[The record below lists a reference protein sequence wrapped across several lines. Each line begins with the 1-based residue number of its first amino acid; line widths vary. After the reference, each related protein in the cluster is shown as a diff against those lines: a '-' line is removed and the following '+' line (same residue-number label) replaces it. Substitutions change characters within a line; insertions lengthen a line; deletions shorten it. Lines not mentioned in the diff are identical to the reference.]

1 MIFTAIAVTLA
12 GVTAASVG
20 LAVYTLV
27 AGGSSHLVVD
37 NKVLASMFA
46 GTAMLL
52 DVFKYMAWPKARQ
65 LKATGQPV
73 IARLMVGYS
82 MALACFSGWAVF
94 DLIDNRLS
102 GKHAGAVA
110 VAEQR
115 IQDLRMEQ
123 DFSRSRLIALEG
135 DEARV
140 VGQAQDLRLRG
151 MATPALALEV
161 EALGRIRAD
170 RAEERSRL
178 DQVSQELTTLRATPR
193 PTLPRWIAVL
203 LAIGFAASL
212 ELVPVLIFLSGRQRE
227 PDRRLVPAPRTMPEP
242 LKDGGF
248 VEDGS
253 KSEVKKLLEKPVPEP
268 THSQAPESRLPP
280 SNPEPTFKKM
290 LEPTSVVSQGGPTTG
305 TLLPLSDEDQ
315 ELLKTLLESVRGFE
329 PGTPVPIK
337 PFARSVSI
345 GNPRAGEIF
354 KAAEAVGVLVKTTRG
369 YVSA

>member
-37 NKVLASMFA
+37 NKVLATMFA

-73 IARLMVGYS
+73 IARLMIGYS

-115 IQDLRMEQ
+115 IQDLHMEQ
-123 DFSRSRLIALEG
+123 DFSRSRLIALDG

-151 MATPALALEV
+151 MATPALSLEV

-178 DQVSQELTTLRATPR
+178 DQVSKELTTLRATPR

-212 ELVPVLIFLSGRQRE
+212 ELVPVLIFLSGRQME
-227 PDRRLVPAPRTMPEP
+227 PDRPPVPTTRTVSEP
-242 LKDGGF
+242 LKDAGF
-248 VEDGS
+248 VQETA
-253 KSEVKKLLEKPVPEP
+253 KSEVRKLLEKPIPEP
-268 THSQAPESRLPP
+268 APRQTESPEPLPE
-280 SNPEPTFKKM
+280 PEPTFKEV
-290 LEPTSVVSQGGPTTG
+290 LEPTSVVSQEAPTAG
-305 TLLPLSDEDQ
+305 TSLPLSDEDQ
-315 ELLKTLLESVRGFE
+315 ELLRTLLESVRGFE

-354 KAAEAVGVLVKTTRG
+354 KAAEAVGALVKTTRG
-369 YVSA
+369 YVAA